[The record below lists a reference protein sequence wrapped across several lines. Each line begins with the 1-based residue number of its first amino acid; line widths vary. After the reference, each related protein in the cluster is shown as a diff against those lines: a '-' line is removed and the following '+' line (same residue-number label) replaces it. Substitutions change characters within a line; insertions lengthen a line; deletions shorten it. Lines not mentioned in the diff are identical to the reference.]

1 MMMTSKLGGHRAPSL
16 FLFTA
21 VLTQGVACGGDDGGD
36 ETTLAGTTSSTD
48 PTTATDSTEGAS
60 DPSAAESSGAPG
72 TSSDDGVDGSSSSTA
87 TEGGETT
94 DGDTTTGD
102 TTAGDALAINGTWA
116 DDFGGVHEITDDAWI
131 QTYGPDAYPYTIASY
146 DNAERVVIAED
157 DGDMTWSKF
166 EWTYDGDDVL
176 YYCQSAFGE
185 ASAEDAAAAPD
196 ADPAEPAASGC
207 GGFAWSRLTAAR

>member
-1 MMMTSKLGGHRAPSL
+1 MTTTSMSGGRRATSL
-16 FLFTA
+16 FLFTT
-21 VLTQGVACGGDDGGD
+21 VLTLGACGGDDGD
-36 ETTLAGTTSSTD
+36 AETTVAGSTSSTD
-48 PTTATDSTEGAS
+48 PTVASDPSESSS

-72 TSSDDGVDGSSSSTA
+72 TSSDDGVDGSSSNAS
-87 TEGGETT
+87 TEGDASTDAGDTT
-94 DGDTTTGD
+94 DGDTT
-102 TTAGDALAINGTWA
+102 AGEALAIGGTWA
-116 DDFGGVHEITDDAWI
+116 DDFGGMHEITDITWV

-146 DNAERVVIAED
+146 DNAERIVIAED

-185 ASAEDAAAAPD
+185 DSAEDAMAAPA
-196 ADPAEPAASGC
+196 ADPADPAASGC